1 MATIGILLCDHFPPE
16 TEAAAGGPLGRLHE
30 RLFGGA
36 EPTLEFRRYDVMGGE
51 RPASPDEC
59 DAWIVTG
66 SRSDAHG
73 DDPWI
78 LAFLDWL
85 RDAIGAGARIAGICF
100 GHQAIARALGGT
112 VEPAGEWKVGP
123 QTLTFDATEWFAG
136 TTLAIN
142 AMHRDVVTTLPDEA
156 ELIGT
161 GETAAIPAF
170 RIGDHVLCIQDH
182 PEYGTDLEA
191 FIIRSRI
198 DLIGEATAATAL
210 ARLDDH
216 PADGPAVAR
225 MLVDF
230 LLDRRVA

>member
-1 MATIGILLCDHFPPE
+1 MPTIGILLCDHFPAE
-16 TEAAAGGPLGRLHE
+16 TEAVAGGPLGQLHE
-30 RLFGGA
+30 RLLGGA
-36 EPTLEFRRYDVMGGE
+36 EPALEFRRYDVIGGE
-51 RPASPDEC
+51 RPAALDEC
-59 DAWIVTG
+59 DAWVVTG

-85 RDAIGAGARIAGICF
+85 REAIGAGARIAGICF
-100 GHQAIARALGGT
+100 GHQAIARALGGR

-123 QTLTFDATEWFAG
+123 QTLTFDATEWFGA
-136 TTLAIN
+136 TTLAVN
-142 AMHRDVVTTLPDEA
+142 AMHRDVVTALPDGA
-156 ELIGT
+156 EIIGT

-170 RIGDHVLCIQDH
+170 RIGEHVLCIQDH
-182 PEYGTDLEA
+182 PEYDAALEA
-191 FIIRSRI
+191 FIIRSRVE
-198 DLIGEATAATAL
+198 LIGEETAAAAL
-210 ARLDDH
+210 IRLAEH

>member
-1 MATIGILLCDHFPPE
+1 MTTIGILVCDHFPAE
-16 TEAAAGGPLGRLHE
+16 TEAIAGGPLGDLHE
-30 RLFGGA
+30 RLFGQA
-36 EPTLEFRRYDVMGGE
+36 EPALEFRQYDVRGGE
-51 RPASPDEC
+51 RPTSIDEC

-66 SRSDAHG
+66 SRSDAYG

-78 LAFLDWL
+78 LAFLEWL
-85 RDAIGAGARIAGICF
+85 RDAVASGTRIAGICF
-100 GHQAIARALGGT
+100 GHQAIARALGGR

-123 QTLTFDATEWFAG
+123 QTLTFDATEWFGG

-142 AMHRDVVTTLPDEA
+142 AMHRDVVTALPDGA
-156 ELIGT
+156 EMIGT

-182 PEYGTDLEA
+182 PEYDDGIEA

-198 DLIGEATAATAL
+198 EMIGEETAAAAL
-210 ARLDDH
+210 ARMAER
-216 PADGPAVAR
+216 PADGATVAR

-230 LLDRRVA
+230 LLDRRRA